1 MLKKLPIATSEGTI
15 VVGTSARVTPAVK
28 IWETNGIDVRHLKV
42 SEKCWNISWVG
53 ELSIVSEI
61 FQHLLY
67 DSDSG
72 DLDIVPVGVPPKNL
86 KGHISKAPLTDKKKI
101 AGKSGI
107 CNQQP
112 PWHNIRKCIDRHVHV
127 YIFLYIL
134 VVASVHV
141 LFFVNFW

>member
-28 IWETNGIDVRHLKV
+28 FWEANGIDVRHLKV

-67 DSDSG
+67 DSDFRDSA
-72 DLDIVPVGVPPKNL
+72 DSDIVPEGGAPKNS
-86 KGHISKAPLTDKKKI
+86 KGHISKAVKGT
-101 AGKSGI
+101 
-107 CNQQP
+107 
-112 PWHNIRKCIDRHVHV
+112 IDRHKEDCRQERH
-127 YIFLYIL
+127 LRST
-134 VVASVHV
+134 AAMA
-141 LFFVNFW
+141 